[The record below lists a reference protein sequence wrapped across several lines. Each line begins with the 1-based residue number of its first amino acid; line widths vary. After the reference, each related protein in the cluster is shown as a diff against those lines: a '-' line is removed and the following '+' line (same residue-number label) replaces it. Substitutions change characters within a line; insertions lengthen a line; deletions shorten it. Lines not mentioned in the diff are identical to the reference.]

1 MHKKYVL
8 LLASLLATSA
18 YGSEPIFK
26 DDYNSYSGNEDLRK
40 SWTGFG
46 RVLANEIYYL
56 PNKGN
61 QYSGAACYVGD
72 WKKGSSFSAIYAL
85 DDQDLTSAKMV
96 TVTAFVE
103 TNRFVQEVAPEPS
116 EFRIRIKGSNGDVWE
131 SRSNQVVSEVT
142 LSDYSFEISEN
153 KMVKKMDIT
162 GSGSLLDTLASVS
175 GLYIIFEN
183 AGKSGVQDFII
194 DDFTITSEAND

>member
-8 LLASLLATSA
+8 VLAFLLVTSS

-26 DDYNSYSGNEDLRK
+26 EDYNNYYSSEDLRK

-46 RVLANEIYYL
+46 VVLSNEIYYL
-56 PNKGN
+56 PTKGN
-61 QYSGAACYVGD
+61 LQSGAACYLAD

-85 DDQDLTSAKMV
+85 DDQNLTSAKMV

-131 SRSNQVVSEVT
+131 SRSNQVVSKDT
-142 LSDYSFEISEN
+142 LSDYSFEISES

-162 GSGSLLDTLASVS
+162 GSGSLLDALTSVS
-175 GLYIIFEN
+175 GLYIVFDN

-194 DDFTITSEAND
+194 DDFTLTSEANN